1 MLYELILIK
10 EIEQRAKI
18 IFLSV
23 GRYHKLL
30 LITEIIF
37 CSNPKAVWK
46 ILLFSYQ
53 SNVNFCK
60 NTSSLQIS
68 TTF

>member
-1 MLYELILIK
+1 MNRI
-10 EIEQRAKI
+10 
-18 IFLSV
+18 

-37 CSNPKAVWK
+37 CSNPKAVGK

-53 SNVNFCK
+53 SNVNFWVG
-60 NTSSLQIS
+60 LQKYII
-68 TTF
+68 TADLYYIIGNQMRQ